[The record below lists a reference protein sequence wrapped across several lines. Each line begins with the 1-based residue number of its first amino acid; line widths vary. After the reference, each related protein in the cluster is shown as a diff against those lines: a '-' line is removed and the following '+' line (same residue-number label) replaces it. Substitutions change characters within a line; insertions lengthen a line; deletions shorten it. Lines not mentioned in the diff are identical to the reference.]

1 MAQSTNDVFPTAGK
15 LTILKLLPKAINEL
29 QRLCNVLELKS
40 LEFNNII
47 KMGRTQLQ
55 DAVPI
60 RLGQSFHAFAS
71 MIKRDVTRLKKF
83 RRKC

>member
-15 LTILKLLPKAINEL
+15 LTILKMLPKAISEL
-29 QRLCNVLELKS
+29 KRLYNALELKS
-40 LEFNNII
+40 LEFDNII

-71 MIKRDVTRLKKF
+71 MIKRDINTVN
-83 RRKC
+83 KC